1 MGAASEPAVDVFR
14 SRMPKSLLLALLFVV
29 ALSVVAALVTRL
41 GQIRLDAAYPPTGRM
56 IETTGGPVHLVER
69 GPADAPVIVLIHGAS
84 GNHRDL
90 MESIGAPLAVRFR
103 VIAVDRPGHGSS
115 PRGAAGASDLEEQA
129 RRVADAL
136 DTIGVTRAT
145 ILGHSF
151 GAAVALAL
159 AIDRP
164 MLPERLILLTPVSHP
179 WGGGAISRHNY
190 IATVPLLSDLFVWTV
205 PFIVGSVIMPRAVE
219 VIFAPDP
226 VPERYQERI
235 GVGLVLR
242 PETFKA
248 NAEDVVRL
256 EGNLDRL
263 SRRYMEIAIPVTVI
277 TGTRDNIVSN
287 LIHAEGLTRDLQTMR
302 RIDIEA
308 GHMPHWTATDRVLET
323 IREAIAR

>member
-1 MGAASEPAVDVFR
+1 
-14 SRMPKSLLLALLFVV
+14 MPSSLLLALLFVV
-29 ALSVVAALVTRL
+29 ALSLVAALVTRV
-41 GQIRLDAAYPPTGRM
+41 GQLRLDAAYPPTGRL
-56 IETTGGPVHLVER
+56 IETTGGAVHLVER

-90 MESIGAPLAVRFR
+90 MESIGTSLAERFR

-115 PRGAAGASDLEEQA
+115 PRGASGASDLEEQA
-129 RRVADAL
+129 RRIADAL

-164 MLPERLILLTPVSHP
+164 MLPERLILMTPVSHP
-179 WGGGAISRHNY
+179 WGGGAISWHNY
-190 IATVPLLSDLFVWTV
+190 IAATPIVSDLFVWTL
-205 PFIVGSVIMPRAVE
+205 PFIVGSAIMPRALE

-235 GVGLVLR
+235 GSGLVLR
-242 PETFKA
+242 PESFKA
-248 NAEDVVRL
+248 NAQDVVRL

-263 SRRYMEIAIPVTVI
+263 SRRYMEIAVPVTVV
-277 TGTRDNIVSN
+277 TGTRDKVVANA
-287 LIHAEGLTRDLQTMR
+287 IHAEGLARDLNATR
-302 RIDIEA
+302 RIDIDA
-308 GHMPHWTATDRVLET
+308 GHMPHWTATERVLEVV
-323 IREAIAR
+323 REALGR